1 MKRDLN
7 PQAYSNFI
15 QEFQVEFTEIY
26 GDMYEYKFADLES
39 GKVKKTKKRINELN
53 SLLRTSIENAREVT
67 TALSS
72 NEENKFEYLAAI
84 VNMELQCASR
94 YGKIIENDW
103 DKAIENLKNSL
114 EAYKRARKFVE
125 EYKAKKGLKSDKE
138 LEQSMQTQMN
148 ICDEMIDLVP

>member
-26 GDMYEYKFADLES
+26 GDLYEYKFADIES

-72 NEENKFEYLAAI
+72 NEENKYEYLTAI
-84 VNMELQCASR
+84 VNMEL
-94 YGKIIENDW
+94 
-103 DKAIENLKNSL
+103 
-114 EAYKRARKFVE
+114 
-125 EYKAKKGLKSDKE
+125 
-138 LEQSMQTQMN
+138 
-148 ICDEMIDLVP
+148 